1 MKIKEKIKGKA
12 SSAADAVRSSRLAQR
27 FSTDGM
33 SVRNRIFYSNTAMIL
48 VTIVVCLLIGVMCAG
63 IFWEKEEEILHQV
76 VGGRMASREAERL
89 IADITVHNEVFI
101 TMAVLFALL
110 SIITLIVVSLIFTGL
125 LTRKIMKPL
134 DLLEEGADRIRNN
147 DLTEPIQ
154 YHGDAEFQR
163 VCEAFNAMELHLK
176 EEKEKNAK
184 YEKSRQEMIAGISHD
199 LRSPLTAIRGSVKGL
214 MDGVVI
220 DPEEQKKFL
229 QAAYR
234 RSGEMDQL
242 LTELFFFSKMET
254 GGIPVNMTT
263 IDLGEYLKNFF
274 QAKREQPD
282 TSDIDFSLEL
292 PEDTE
297 AVAQCDPEALQRILD
312 NVLNNSRKYA
322 GASPFRFRVLLRER
336 PEKWVMVLQDNG
348 KGVSDDKLHRIFEE
362 FYRVDESRN
371 KEEGSGLGLYIVKY
385 LTEEMGGRVYATRE
399 FDSEEFKGLAVA
411 VELKKGG
418 PNGRTEQ

>member
-1 MKIKEKIKGKA
+1 MKIKEKIKDKTL
-12 SSAADAVRSSRLAQR
+12 SAADAARNSRLVQR
-27 FSTDGM
+27 LSVNGI

-48 VTIVVCLLIGVMCAG
+48 VTIAVCLLIGVACAS
-63 IFWEKEEEILHQV
+63 IFWEKEERILHQV

-110 SIITLIVVSLIFTGL
+110 SIITLIVVSLIFTGF

-134 DLLEEGADRIRNN
+134 ELLEEGAERIRNN
-147 DLTEPIQ
+147 DLSKPVQ
-154 YHGDAEFQR
+154 YQGDAEFQR

-176 EEKEKNAK
+176 EETEKNAR

-214 MDGVVI
+214 MDGVVT

-242 LTELFFFSKMET
+242 LTELFFFSKLET
-254 GGIPVNMTT
+254 GGIPVQMTT
-263 IDLGEYLKNFF
+263 LDLGEYLNNFF

-282 TSDIDFSLEL
+282 TSDIDFSIEL
-292 PEDTE
+292 PEDTDTTAE
-297 AVAQCDPEALQRILD
+297 CDPEAIQRILY

-322 GASPFRFRVLLRER
+322 GASPLRFRVLLRDR
-336 PEKWVMVLQDNG
+336 QDKWVMVLQDNG

-385 LTEEMGGRVYATRE
+385 LAEEMGGRVYATRE
-399 FDSEEFKGLAVA
+399 FDTEEFRGLAVA
-411 VELKKGG
+411 VELKKGE
-418 PNGRTEQ
+418 PDGRTE